1 MMNMVIREIPFRQAL
16 PPVERPSCAV
26 RSKKPALGYSPG
38 AGQLQL
44 KEPRI

>member
-1 MMNMVIREIPFRQAL
+1 MMNMVIREIPFRQSL
-16 PPVERPSCAV
+16 PPVGRSNCAV

-44 KEPRI
+44 KETRI